1 MPNIKKTVAAIR
13 RNLTRS
19 LHCFLER
26 DSVSVAMELADLTLK
41 KTKIISHINF
51 IGRCLRKRLIPKGF
65 RVRFHPA
72 DGNRHNRRLSRVTD
86 SCSRCLMQI
95 TIQNLKGQLHNTSIL
110 KYGASDRL
118 KAVCTP
124 AEYHQAV
131 TLISEMNS
139 QLCHEIKSIKNAK
152 FNSLRSEVQLN
163 DSTTDQ
169 APVLKRTVV
178 TIPDDLPLTDAESS
192 VLSKGLTF
200 VPVNNKPDEY
210 EVNADCE
217 RYFRRLRL
225 TAHFHDWEDAN
236 QETDDNDPFI
246 KFNKKSSTLNPLS
259 GKFSALDQYIDRCR
273 RIVASRN
280 YRRCTTI
287 TNLSQD
293 EQQALRELRRRS
305 DIVVKPADK
314 GDAVVVWSCDLYNQ
328 EANRQLSDNRF
339 YQRLDRDPTQDY
351 QKIVKDT
358 VNDMIATCV
367 LPPTAQHLVVTTPR
381 TSQF

>member
-26 DSVSVAMELADLTLK
+26 DSVSIAMELADLTLK
-41 KTKIISHINF
+41 KTKIVSHINF

-86 SCSRCLMQI
+86 SCSRRLMQI

-118 KAVCTP
+118 KAVCKP

-200 VPVNNKPDEY
+200 VPVSNKPDEY
-210 EVNADCE
+210 EVKADCE

-225 TAHFHDWEDAN
+225 TAHFHDREDAN

-246 KFNKKSSTLNPLS
+246 KFNKKTSTWNPSSQQGSYTRLS
-259 GKFSALDQYIDRCR
+259 K
-273 RIVASRN
+273 
-280 YRRCTTI
+280 
-287 TNLSQD
+287 
-293 EQQALRELRRRS
+293 
-305 DIVVKPADK
+305 
-314 GDAVVVWSCDLYNQ
+314 
-328 EANRQLSDNRF
+328 NRQGHR
-339 YQRLDRDPTQDY
+339 
-351 QKIVKDT
+351 
-358 VNDMIATCV
+358 
-367 LPPTAQHLVVTTPR
+367 
-381 TSQF
+381 